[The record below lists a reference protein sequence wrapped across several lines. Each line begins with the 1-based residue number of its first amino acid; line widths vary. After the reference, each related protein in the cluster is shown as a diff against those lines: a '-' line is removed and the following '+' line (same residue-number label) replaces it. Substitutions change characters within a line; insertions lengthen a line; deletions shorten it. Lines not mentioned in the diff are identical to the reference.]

1 MSEKAIPTTAS
12 TADTSTAPGQP
23 EPLRASVW
31 ASFSSLMRWQLS
43 GIGTA
48 LPLIVVI
55 QAMLAAG
62 IVVGFGFIIPNI
74 TEATALFLSTGAPA
88 MLLLTIGLV
97 VVPQAVSRMRTDGT
111 FEFMRS
117 LPVPRPLMLL
127 VDLTV
132 WTAIALPGLA
142 IGVLVAQLRYD
153 LDLSINWPLLIVSAL
168 LVTVMATAVGYAIAV
183 SIKPMIAQLLSQVLV
198 FFVMLFSP
206 ITFPASQLP
215 EWFQSVHQFLPVQA
229 GADMLRAG
237 LASDTYTATGRDAL
251 VLALWCAVAVV
262 ITLRALM
269 RRK

>member
-1 MSEKAIPTTAS
+1 MSETAMPTTAGTS
-12 TADTSTAPGQP
+12 TASTAPGQP
-23 EPLRASVW
+23 EPPRASVW

-62 IVVGFGFIIPNI
+62 IVVGFGFIIPGI
-74 TEATALFLSTGAPA
+74 TDETALFLSTGAPA

-117 LPVPRPLMLL
+117 LPVPRPLMLV
-127 VDLTV
+127 VDLAV

-183 SIKPMIAQLLSQVLV
+183 SIKPMIAQLISQVLV

-215 EWFQSVHQFLPVQA
+215 EWFQTVHEFLPVQA
-229 GADMLRAG
+229 GADLLRAG
-237 LASDTYTATGRDAL
+237 LASNTYTATGRDGL
-251 VLALWCAVAVV
+251 VLAVWCVVAVV